1 MKKNMSRFLSAVLAI
16 VMVAAMLPATGV
28 FAADAAS
35 SEVFTFKNT
44 SGATRMMDTYTDYGS
59 DNPNWRYFDHQDD
72 FSGYFQVN
80 TNGQFR
86 TRVDSPTP
94 GTAWA
99 AFGLRFKNTELTAGR
114 YMLSLSSAQIWP
126 HGASSRSTSFYL
138 AKKEEGKTSGAD
150 YINSAN
156 LVGTIASGNTGSL
169 VTVDIGE
176 CTIAD
181 LDAEYVL
188 VMQNKGAEFYLTNFT
203 LTRTGDLPESAAF
216 TFANTANGETP
227 SANYTEY
234 GTANPNWKY
243 FDRSQELKDLA
254 TAGNALGTTYSGYFW
269 NKAFKVLTS
278 RDGSTATDVWT
289 AFKIKAPLAEGKY
302 ELSFT
307 IPEVWGGNEGGSAK
321 MEMYFA
327 PYDEAKTSGADYMT
341 AANCIMPKQGISTAT
356 TAAPNKFDIP
366 AGADEFILV
375 IKLYTAQFNIS
386 GFAINKASAS
396 EVVYDFTQT
405 GVNKAVT
412 EYNSYEATGRNWH
425 WLGASPELEAAIEYS
440 IRFGRMVDGNIE
452 IDPLNVDE
460 SADKRVHGSYHAF
473 KLKAPEIAGV
483 YALTI
488 DCTGSGYLA
497 GRGETD
503 NTWIYVAE
511 YNGADLTDYI
521 DPNNLMNSGASWNA
535 TSITGDKYIYIDGTE
550 EDLVFLT
557 QISEN
562 NSNAKTEYNTITLT
576 PVEVTA
582 SEVVASAE
590 SIKVGATA
598 NVRLELNGKAVIPAM
613 VEYSSNDQTV
623 AQVSS
628 VGVVKGIKAGTA
640 TITLTAGD
648 ASATKQITVTPD
660 ELLSGSVS
668 VAVYSY
674 VDGVSGEEGISAT
687 PAITIGNVASVA
699 RRSAITL
706 TATGIE
712 GKEFKYWQTASGAF
726 LSDEESYTFN
736 ANSHT
741 AIVGVYESVADAE
754 DGADVT
760 IRFFNGF
767 GYFIQKV
774 VKEKG
779 TLFADFASEVG
790 DTDYRGFLFDSW
802 KNADDSISDETP
814 INKNDSVVA
823 QYTETP
829 EANYT
834 VTGITNPGKYAYDE
848 VVTAECMDA
857 EFSYWTRNGEIV
869 SYNPTYTFSVWGNT
883 DVVAVCNGAATAV
896 PTVILDNDGTT
907 YMTEYSLP
915 AGYTFVEAGIV
926 FSNGGTPSINSCTS
940 SASSKRL
947 SGNHGQFTAIPASNE
962 TVARGYVVYVAP
974 NGQLVATYSK

>member
-1 MKKNMSRFLSAVLAI
+1 MKKNFGRFLSAVLAI

-44 SGATRMMDTYTDYGS
+44 SGATRMMDTYTAYES

-99 AFGLRFKNTELTAGR
+99 AFGLKFTNPELTAGR

-156 LVGTIASGNTGSL
+156 LVGTIAPGNTGSL

-176 CTIAD
+176 CIIAD

-203 LTRTGDLPESAAF
+203 LTRTGDLPESASY

-227 SANYTEY
+227 AANYTEY

-278 RDGSTATDVWT
+278 QSGTTATDVWT
-289 AFKIKAPLAEGKY
+289 AFKIKAPLNAGKY

-321 MEMYFA
+321 MEMYLA
-327 PYDEAKTSGADYMT
+327 PYDATKTSGADYMT

-356 TAAPNKFDIP
+356 TAAPNKFDVP
-366 AGADEFILV
+366 EGADEFVLV

-396 EVVYDFTQT
+396 EVVYDFTQA

-425 WLGASPELEAAIEYS
+425 WLGASPELEAAIAYS
-440 IRFGRMVDGNIE
+440 GRFGRMVDGNIE
-452 IDPLNVDE
+452 IDPLNIDE
-460 SADKRVHGSYHAF
+460 SADKRVRGSYHAF
-473 KLKAPEIAGV
+473 KLKAPEMPGV
-483 YALTI
+483 YALTV

-511 YNGADLTDYI
+511 YGSSDLSSYI
-521 DPNNLMNSGASWNA
+521 TSNNLMNSGANWNA

-576 PVEVTA
+576 PVEVSA
-582 SEVVASAE
+582 GEVVASAE
-590 SIKVGATA
+590 NIKIGATA
-598 NVRLELNGKAVIPAM
+598 NVRLKLDGKDVITSMAK
-613 VEYSSNDQTV
+613 YSSNTPAV
-623 AQVSS
+623 AQVSAN
-628 VGVVKGIKAGTA
+628 GVVEGIKAGTA
-640 TITLTAGD
+640 TITVSAGD
-648 ASATKQITVTPD
+648 ISATKEITVLPD
-660 ELLSGSVS
+660 ELLSGNVS
-668 VAVYSY
+668 VAIHSY
-674 VDGVSGEEGISAT
+674 VDGVAGAEGIEAT
-687 PAITIGNVASVA
+687 PSITIGDVASVT
-699 RRSAITL
+699 RRKAITL

-712 GKEFKYWQTASGAF
+712 GKEFKYWQSASGII
-726 LSDEESYTFN
+726 LSEEDSYTFN
-736 ANSHT
+736 ANSNT
-741 AIVGVYESVADAE
+741 AILGVYESEGDAAE
-754 DGADVT
+754 GADVT
-760 IRFFNGF
+760 VRFFNGF
-767 GYFIQKV
+767 GSFIQKV

-779 TLFADFASEVG
+779 TLFAEFASAVT
-790 DTDYRGFLFDSW
+790 DKDYRGYAFANW
-802 KNADDSISDETP
+802 MNADDSITDETA
-814 INKNDSVVA
+814 INKNDVVVA
-823 QYTETP
+823 QYTDTP
-829 EANYT
+829 AKIYN
-834 VTGITNPGKYAYDE
+834 VTGITNPGNYAYDE
-848 VVTAECMDA
+848 VVTAQSTDA
-857 EFSYWTRNGEIV
+857 NFSYWTRNGEIV
-869 SYNPTYTFSVWGNT
+869 SYNPTYTFSVWGDT
-883 DVVAVCNGAATAV
+883 DVVAVCEGTKAAV
-896 PTVILDNDGTT
+896 PAVILDNDGDA

-926 FSNGGTPSINSCTS
+926 FSNSGTPSINSCTS
-940 SASSKRL
+940 KASSMKL
-947 SGNHGQFTAIPASNE
+947 AGNHGQFTAKPASNE
-962 TVARGYVVYVAP
+962 TEARGYVVYVAP
-974 NGQLVATYSK
+974 NGDLVATYSK